1 MYMLDPEVGFALETW
16 LKIIRP
22 SITSEEIKALLTA
35 KFRALKL
42 EELPLKKA
50 IFIFD
55 SAMIDTQKA
64 IPMIPVAR
72 GGSWI
77 PLYQKRMNMI
87 DNHDFEGWQRLKML
101 NTYLL
106 ELEVTDIE
114 RKRDSARAKG
124 EADRPAEVAGRIGT
138 NTDN

>member
-1 MYMLDPEVGFALETW
+1 MLDPEVGFALETW

-22 SITSEEIKALLTA
+22 SITSAEIKALLTA

-124 EADRPAEVAGRIGT
+124 EADRPAEVAGRTGT